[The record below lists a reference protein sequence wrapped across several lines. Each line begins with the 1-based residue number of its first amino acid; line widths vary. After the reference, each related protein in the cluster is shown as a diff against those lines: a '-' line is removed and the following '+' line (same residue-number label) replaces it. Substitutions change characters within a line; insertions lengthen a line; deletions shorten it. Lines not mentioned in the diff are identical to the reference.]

1 MLEINTNT
9 LNNFQNKINAEN
21 NLFSLLEK
29 ANFERDQAI
38 NTLNNFYNKHQK
50 ESEDFRNIKENY
62 SSMEQN
68 LYETQQKYKVIENK
82 LNENIDDLLK
92 NERKLNAINNQNEI
106 LLKENNLIKNQ
117 LSVFQNAFT

>member
-1 MLEINTNT
+1 MLEINTNS
-9 LNNFQNKINAEN
+9 LNNFQNKINTEN

-50 ESEDFRNIKENY
+50 EAEDFRNIKENY

-68 LYETQQKYKVIENK
+68 L
-82 LNENIDDLLK
+82 
-92 NERKLNAINNQNEI
+92 
-106 LLKENNLIKNQ
+106 
-117 LSVFQNAFT
+117 